1 LIEEEALP
9 INSNTQ
15 VRVALLDFKFQYFS
29 VANKPID
36 QDLTHTTTRTDSP
49 NFLST
54 KSYLS
59 AYLGEIETTFKTITI
74 YKNYQIKCTPE
85 PYSNRLNLV

>member
-1 LIEEEALP
+1 LIEEEVLEP

-15 VRVALLDFKFQYFS
+15 VILALLDFKFQYFS
-29 VANKPID
+29 VANKPIE
-36 QDLTHTTTRTDSP
+36 QDLTQTITRTDSP

-74 YKNYQIKCTPE
+74 
-85 PYSNRLNLV
+85 